1 MEGAGAAGRRAPAE
15 NCSGGQSA
23 CHTPRAC
30 WVEGRWSPGCRWPR
44 QVSRGGGGG
53 GGVSGARAL
62 GWPGGGGCVERQ
74 RSRGPQGRV
83 CLSRRI
89 LRHCS
94 GTRAGTHCSRRMG
107 GNSSGSSGI
116 IHLGIHRHI
125 EMLNHRSIKW

>member
-1 MEGAGAAGRRAPAE
+1 MEGAGAAGQRAPAE

-23 CHTPRAC
+23 CRRLRAC
-30 WVEGRWSPGCRWPR
+30 WVEGRGSPGCRWPR
-44 QVSRGGGGG
+44 RVSKSGG

-62 GWPGGGGCVERQ
+62 GWPGGGGRVGRQ

-83 CLSRRI
+83 SLSRRI

-94 GTRAGTHCSRRMG
+94 GTRAGMHCSRRTG
-107 GNSSGSSGI
+107 GNSSGSSGM
-116 IHLGIHRHI
+116 IHLGNHRHS